1 MTFAQV
7 QGSTKS
13 NRINSS
19 QSIDSLKF
27 ELSSLNRSLDRAE
40 GERMVLRIQLDT
52 AFNALERTYNAAKQL
67 KDSVE
72 LMEKKSLPKKEQER
86 IQSEFDEVLTRL
98 EKLTD
103 EGNKSEELL
112 SKKNA
117 EIKELKEK
125 ISKIKKQLKDLEAKN
140 SKSN

>member
-1 MTFAQV
+1 MKFVLVLLLYFPTMTFAQV

-72 LMEKKSLPKKEQER
+72 LMEKKSLPKSMK
-86 IQSEFDEVLTRL
+86 
-98 EKLTD
+98 
-103 EGNKSEELL
+103 
-112 SKKNA
+112 
-117 EIKELKEK
+117 
-125 ISKIKKQLKDLEAKN
+125 
-140 SKSN
+140 